1 MGLYLR
7 KAFSFGPLRLNL
19 SRSGLGASFG
29 VKGARVGFGPRGTY
43 VHAGRGGLYY
53 RRSLRT
59 GIHSEDTDRT
69 PLAPTHPST
78 ESLREIESVG
88 ASQMIDG
95 SSAQLL
101 EELNR
106 VHRRRQIAPLVAIG
120 SCVLVW
126 AAIVLAKPSLLIAG
140 LIGLPFLA
148 AIVWARHLDVTLGT
162 SILRYE
168 LDPEA
173 EGSFSRLTQGFNQL
187 CSCSAV
193 WHIEASGDA
202 LDRKRNAGASQLI
215 RRHAIRPLLSLP
227 PRMECNLTVPTL
239 PAGAQT
245 LYFFP
250 DRVLI
255 YERSAVGAVA
265 YGDLSTEAGQTRF
278 IEEGIVPEDTEILD
292 RTWKYVNKSGGPDR
306 RFSDNRELPVV
317 GYGFVHLMSRT
328 GLNEMFN
335 CSNVAK
341 ATAFISAIPKPSLAP
356 PS

>member
-29 VKGARVGFGPRGTY
+29 VRGARLGIGPRGTY

-53 RRSLRT
+53 KRSLRT
-59 GIHSEDTDRT
+59 RVPTDTERV
-69 PLAPTHPST
+69 PVAPTHSST
-78 ESLREIESVG
+78 GSMQEIESAE
-88 ASQMIDG
+88 ASQMVDG

-106 VHRRRQIAPLVAIG
+106 VKKRRSIAPFVAICCFALLWIAVAKLTLLISG
-120 SCVLVW
+120 LLAFPLF
-126 AAIVLAKPSLLIAG
+126 AAIL
-140 LIGLPFLA
+140 
-148 AIVWARHLDVTLGT
+148 WARHLDVTHGT
-162 SILRYE
+162 SVLRYE
-168 LDPEA
+168 LDSNAEA
-173 EGSFSRLTQGFNQL
+173 SFTRLTRGFDQL

-193 WHIEASGDA
+193 WHVEASGDA
-202 LDRKRNAGASQLI
+202 LDRKRSAGATQLI
-215 RRHAIRPLLSLP
+215 RRRTIHPLLSLP

-250 DRVLI
+250 DRVLV
-255 YERSAVGAVA
+255 YERSGVGAVA
-265 YGDLSTEAGQTRF
+265 YGHLSTEAGQTRF
-278 IEEGIVPEDTEILD
+278 IEEDIVPEDTEVLD

-306 RFSDNRELPVV
+306 RFSGNRELPVV
-317 GYGFVHLMSRT
+317 GYGFVHLTSRS

-341 ATAFISAIPKPSLAP
+341 ATAFISTIPKPALAP